1 MKKILLILGVMAM
14 SIPLHAA
21 NAAEAYF
28 GGGCFW
34 CMEAAYQEVPNVDAA
49 ISGYTDDDVEIVKVV
64 YDPAKI
70 SYDKLVEI
78 YWYNVDP
85 FDSNGQFF
93 DRGHKY
99 RTAIY
104 VANDDERKIA
114 EASKMKMEKEFGK
127 AVAVQILPVNGFN
140 KAEEAHQD
148 FYQKNEDHYKR
159 YKKGS
164 GREDFL
170 KKMWG
175 K

>member
-1 MKKILLILGVMAM
+1 MKRLCIALGILIMM
-14 SIPLHAA
+14 TNIA

-34 CMEAAYQEVPNVDAA
+34 CMEAAYQEVPEVTDA
-49 ISGYTDDDVEIVKVV
+49 ISGYTDDDVEIVKVI

-70 SYDKLVEI
+70 SYAKLVEI

-104 VANDDERKIA
+104 AANEEEKKIA
-114 EASKMKMEKEFGK
+114 EASK
-127 AVAVQILPVNGFN
+127 A
-140 KAEEAHQD
+140 
-148 FYQKNEDHYKR
+148 
-159 YKKGS
+159 
-164 GREDFL
+164 
-170 KKMWG
+170 
-175 K
+175 